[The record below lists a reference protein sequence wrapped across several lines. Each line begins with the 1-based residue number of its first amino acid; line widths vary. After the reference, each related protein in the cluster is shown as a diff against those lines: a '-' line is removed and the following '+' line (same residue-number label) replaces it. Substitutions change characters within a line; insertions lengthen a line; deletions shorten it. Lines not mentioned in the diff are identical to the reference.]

1 MRWPSATACFT
12 TTSLLSTKVSV
23 VSNAAED
30 TNGDTECSTYL
41 RSNIS
46 IPFRPFTAFHILF
59 TIDASRRQLAAAPD
73 IISFLQRKKETPE
86 IKKLSL
92 ESTIEIL
99 IHAPFSEGFICFSD
113 FNVCGATV
121 D

>member
-1 MRWPSATACFT
+1 MQAGGM
-12 TTSLLSTKVSV
+12 K
-23 VSNAAED
+23 
-30 TNGDTECSTYL
+30 
-41 RSNIS
+41 
-46 IPFRPFTAFHILF
+46 
-59 TIDASRRQLAAAPD
+59 AAPD
-73 IISFLQRKKETPE
+73 IISFLQRKKETPAE

-99 IHAPFSEGFICFSD
+99 IHAPFSEGCICFSD